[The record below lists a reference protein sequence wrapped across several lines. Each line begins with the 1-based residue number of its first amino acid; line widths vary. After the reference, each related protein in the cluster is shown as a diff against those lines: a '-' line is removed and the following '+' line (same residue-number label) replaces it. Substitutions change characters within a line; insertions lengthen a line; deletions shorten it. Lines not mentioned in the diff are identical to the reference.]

1 MRGRAH
7 GLERLLEV
15 AAPERLEAEPHEV
28 DVRAGHAPYSLRI
41 ATHRYET
48 HLSWTGSTGLG
59 WDHYDREHSVTAPPA
74 EQEVRVTTGESKGDP
89 SVLNPEQLL
98 LMAASSC
105 QLLWFLHL
113 AAKARIDVV
122 AYDDEAVALMPE
134 DVEPVRITEVT
145 LRPRIAVAGDASEE
159 RVRTLVETAHEHC
172 FVANSLTCAM
182 SIEPTVER
190 R

>member
-1 MRGRAH
+1 MGGR
-7 GLERLLEV
+7 R
-15 AAPERLEAEPHEV
+15 PRSYP
-28 DVRAGHAPYSLRI
+28 PRI

-48 HLSWTGSTGLG
+48 RLSWAGSTGLG
-59 WDHYDREHSVTAPPA
+59 WDHYDRTHSVVAPPA

-89 SVLNPEQLL
+89 AILNPEQLL

-105 QLLWFLHL
+105 QMLWFLHL

-122 AYDDEAVALMPE
+122 AYADEAVALMPE
-134 DVEPVRITEVT
+134 DVEPVRITEIT
-145 LRPRIAVAGDASEE
+145 LRPRISVTGDPSEE
-159 RVRTLVETAHEHC
+159 RIHKLVHSAHGYC
-172 FVANSLTCAM
+172 FVANSLNSAM

>member
-1 MRGRAH
+1 M
-7 GLERLLEV
+7 
-15 AAPERLEAEPHEV
+15 
-28 DVRAGHAPYSLRI
+28 
-41 ATHRYET
+41 
-48 HLSWTGSTGLG
+48 
-59 WDHYDREHSVTAPPA
+59 APPA

-89 SVLNPEQLL
+89 AILNPEQLL

-105 QLLWFLHL
+105 QMLWFLHL

-134 DVEPVRITEVT
+134 DVEPVRITEIT
-145 LRPRIAVAGDASEE
+145 LRPRISVTGDPSEE
-159 RVRTLVETAHEHC
+159 RIHRLVHTAHGYC
-172 FVANSLTCAM
+172 FVANSLNSAM